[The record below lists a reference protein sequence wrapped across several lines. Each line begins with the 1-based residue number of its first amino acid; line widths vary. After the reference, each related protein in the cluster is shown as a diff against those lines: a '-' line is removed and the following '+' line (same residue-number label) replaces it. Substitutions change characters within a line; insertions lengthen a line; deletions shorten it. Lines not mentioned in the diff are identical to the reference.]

1 MMQRA
6 KLRRRLQFL
15 IVVAEVRLKQ
25 SKKNVAGL
33 GKSFKAVM
41 DMVLLKHCLMF
52 PLNSYDH

>member
-25 SKKNVAGL
+25 SKKRRCWVREIFQGRDGYGAFKTLFNVSAKFL
-33 GKSFKAVM
+33 
-41 DMVLLKHCLMF
+41 
-52 PLNSYDH
+52 